1 VVSLG
6 KNRPEYREA
15 CQSTAPCCMVCKLF
29 IQSRS
34 EFEFKTTTTHSCKL
48 WHQKPIEFTRRD
60 HSTTTG
66 LPYTRSYRC
75 YS

>member
-1 VVSLG
+1 
-6 KNRPEYREA
+6 
-15 CQSTAPCCMVCKLF
+15 MVCKLF